1 MDADHRRRGPPPL
14 VFAVLLGLSAL
25 VGLPSSALAQDLSCG
40 RGDLEVRRLRFHG
53 NQTFSASELADSVVT
68 TASSWARRHLRVLG
82 TRRCLDLTELQRD
95 VYRLAL
101 FYRRSGFYKA
111 QIGVETE
118 EISPEAVAVHFRI
131 EENEPVMLD
140 SLVINGLATEVDSAR
155 VVRGLDLRTGVR
167 LDRYALSARVEEI
180 VARLRN
186 SGYPFADV
194 LIAGLDVDTVDMTA
208 SLQLDVHTG
217 ARAHISEVHIDVE
230 PMPGRSQ
237 QISDGTVR
245 QLIGVRPG
253 DLYRER
259 DLLSAQR
266 NLYQLDA
273 YRHAEV
279 RISPDSLQPAGDTLI
294 DLSVGLIEGSMH
306 SAQIGAGWATL
317 DCFRTQG
324 QFIDR
329 NFLGGARRLELS
341 ARLWKIGIG
350 APLDMDPA
358 PCAQSVKDD
367 PFSQNVNYYVST
379 TFRQPTLFGL
389 GPRALPTITLYS
401 ERRSEYKA
409 YMRSTPIGLL
419 ATRTWEPWR
428 DLPLSLSY
436 QLEYGRTDAQP
447 ALFCAVFGVCDLAD
461 QSELRQDRRLAVGG
475 IALLRE
481 RIDQPFNPGRGSIV
495 RIDVRHAS
503 PAIGSSPDVQ
513 FSKLV
518 ADGSRYWRVGDGQVL
533 AARLRMGGVLGVSF
547 DGTRRFIPPQER
559 LYAGGP
565 ATVRGYRQNELGPI
579 IYVVDSFYVAQGQG
593 DTVYYRT
600 DADSL
605 THWGLP
611 AIREAVPK
619 GGNSL
624 LVGNVELRMRSPFL
638 SEALQWTIFTDVG
651 AVWNRDDERFGWEEL
666 RWTPGVGLRILSV
679 IGAVRVD
686 VGYNPYQRRAGPVY
700 YDSPPDATGAAPLY
714 CVSPG
719 NFAPVVQGQAPGDPG
734 ACPATY
740 LPPRSRNFFRQL
752 NFNFSIGQAF

>member
-1 MDADHRRRGPPPL
+1 MDAEHRRGLRARL
-14 VFAVLLGLSAL
+14 VFAVLLGLLAFTTPAS
-25 VGLPSSALAQDLSCG
+25 AQDLSCG
-40 RGDLEVRRLRFHG
+40 RGDLEVRQLRFHG
-53 NQTFSASELADSVVT
+53 NETFSASELADSVVT
-68 TASSWARRHLRVLG
+68 TASSWARRRLRVLG
-82 TRRCLDLTELQRD
+82 TRRCLDPTELQRD

-111 QIGVETE
+111 RIGVDTE
-118 EISPEAVAVHFRI
+118 VLSPEAVAVHFRI
-131 EENEPVMLD
+131 EENPPVMLD
-140 SLVINGLATEVDSAR
+140 SLVITGLGTEMDSAR
-155 VVRGLDLRTGVR
+155 IVRGLHLRTGVR
-167 LDRYALSARVEEI
+167 LDRYALSARVDEI
-180 VARLRN
+180 VSRLRN

-194 LIAGLDVDTVDMTA
+194 LIGGLDVDTIDMTA
-208 SLQLDVHTG
+208 ALKLDVQTG
-217 ARAHISEVHIDVE
+217 ARAHINAVHVNVE
-230 PMPGRSQ
+230 TLPGRDQ
-237 QISDGTVR
+237 QISEGTIR
-245 QLIGVRPG
+245 QLVGVRAG

-259 DLLSAQR
+259 DLLAAQR

-279 RISPDSLQPAGDTLI
+279 RISPDSMQPPGDTLI
-294 DLSVGLIEGSMH
+294 VLSVGLIEGNMH
-306 SAQIGAGWATL
+306 SAQVGAGWATL

-324 QFIDR
+324 QYIHR

-350 APLDMDPA
+350 APLAMSPA
-358 PCAQSVKDD
+358 PCARSVQED
-367 PFSQNVNYYVST
+367 PFSQSVNYYVST
-379 TFRQPTLFGL
+379 TFRQPTFFGL

-428 DLPLSLSY
+428 ALPLSLSY
-436 QLEYGRTDAQP
+436 QLEYGSTDAQP

-461 QSELRQDRRLAVGG
+461 QAELRQERRLAVGG
-475 IALLRE
+475 VALLRE
-481 RIDQPFNPGRGSIV
+481 RIDQPFNPTSGSIV
-495 RIDVRHAS
+495 RVDMRHAS

-513 FSKLV
+513 FNKLV

-565 ATVRGYRQNELGPI
+565 GSVRGYRQNELGPI
-579 IYVVDSFYVAQGQG
+579 IYVVDSFFVAPGQG

-605 THWGLP
+605 RQWGLP
-611 AIREAVPK
+611 TIREAVPK

-624 LVGNVELRMRSPFL
+624 LVGNVEYRLRSPFL
-638 SEALQWTIFTDVG
+638 SDALQWTVFTDVG
-651 AVWNRDDERFGWEEL
+651 AVWNREDEGLGWGEL
-666 RWTPGVGLRILSV
+666 RWTPGVGVRVLSV

-719 NFAPVVQGQAPGDPG
+719 NTAPVVLGRAPGDSG
-734 ACPATY
+734 GCPATY